1 MREPTGMRQLL
12 LDITALPRYHAS
24 RWLTTHGT
32 RAAEEALQRGEPCI
46 CLYGPAGGGKSHMLA
61 LAASRG
67 AVVGDQ
73 LEEMHREGQERI
85 FHALNAKVPVVVAS
99 SVPVAQI
106 ETLLPDLKSRLL
118 TGSQIEVLP
127 PSDED
132 LRALLKHWAEV
143 MQLTL
148 PDAVADYILARAAR
162 STHELAAIM
171 TRLDALS
178 LEQKRA
184 VTVPLARAVLE
195 DGDQ

>member
-1 MREPTGMRQLL
+1 MRQLL
-12 LDITALPRYHAS
+12 LDITALPRFHAS
-24 RWLTTHGT
+24 RWLTTDGT
-32 RAAEEALQRGEPCI
+32 RAAEAALEAVLSGKNVCM
-46 CLYGPAGGGKSHMLA
+46 CMYGPAGGGKSHMLA

-67 AVVGDQ
+67 AVVGDR
-73 LEEMHREGQERI
+73 LENMEPEGQERL

-99 SVPVAQI
+99 GLPVAQL

-118 TGSQIEVLP
+118 MGLQIEVLP

-132 LRALLKHWAEV
+132 LRGMLKHWAGV

-148 PDAVADYILARAAR
+148 PDAVVDYILVRAGR

-171 TRLDALS
+171 ARLDALS

-195 DGDQ
+195 DGV

>member
-1 MREPTGMRQLL
+1 M
-12 LDITALPRYHAS
+12 ALPRYHAS
-24 RWLTTHGT
+24 RWLTTDGT
-32 RAAEEALQRGEPCI
+32 REAEKALQRGDLCV
-46 CLYGPAGGGKSHMLA
+46 CLYGPAGGGKSHLLA

-67 AVVGDQ
+67 AVVGDR
-73 LEEMHREGQERI
+73 LEEMEREGQERI

-99 SVPVAQI
+99 GVPVAQI

-118 TGSQIEVLP
+118 TGTQVEVLP
-127 PSDED
+127 PTDED
-132 LRALLKHWAEV
+132 LHALLKHWAEV
-143 MQLTL
+143 MQLSL
-148 PDAVADYILARAAR
+148 PDAVAEYILARAAR

-195 DGDQ
+195 RDQ

>member
-1 MREPTGMRQLL
+1 MRQLL

-24 RWLTTHGT
+24 RWLTTDGT
-32 RAAEEALQRGEPCI
+32 REAEAALQRGEMCV
-46 CLYGPAGGGKSHMLA
+46 CMYGPAGGGKSHMLA

-67 AVVGDQ
+67 AVVGDR
-73 LEEMHREGQERI
+73 LEEMEIESQERI

-99 SVPVAQI
+99 NMPVAQI
-106 ETLLPDLKSRLL
+106 ASLLPDLKSRLL
-118 TGSQIEVLP
+118 TGIQIEVLP
-127 PSDED
+127 PTDED

-143 MQLTL
+143 MQLSL
-148 PDAVADYILARAAR
+148 PDAVVDYILARAAR

-171 TRLDALS
+171 ARLDALS

-195 DGDQ
+195 SDQ